1 MVHIP
6 SYSTL
11 CSEIVNGSVV
21 CVEGET
27 KLYGVENMT
36 KYVSVEKLKDM
47 GIDIETISGKNIA
60 DAIGAEYVD

>member
-1 MVHIP
+1 
-6 SYSTL
+6 
-11 CSEIVNGSVV
+11 
-21 CVEGET
+21 
-27 KLYGVENMT
+27 MT